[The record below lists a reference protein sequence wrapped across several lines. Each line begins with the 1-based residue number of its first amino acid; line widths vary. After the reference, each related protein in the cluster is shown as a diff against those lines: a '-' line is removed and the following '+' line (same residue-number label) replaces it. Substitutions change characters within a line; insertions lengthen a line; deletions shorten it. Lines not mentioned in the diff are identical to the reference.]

1 MMTQELNERLR
12 ESVALED
19 RKLAVIQPTSV
30 QLSPRDLIAQAFA
43 KCESAAD
50 LERVAGLV
58 EKLVALEQT
67 AERFTWERE
76 ERQAK
81 IDFDAAL
88 NRCQKAIGRI
98 APNVKRNDTNS
109 WWADYAQLDRE
120 LRPIY
125 TGEGFSIGFSEV
137 APLHVGKVRICGTL
151 SRGGVSREFHAEI
164 TPTTTGPKGGAMA
177 TATDADAI
185 AMARAKRYIL
195 IDMFNV
201 AVGIDKAEK
210 QGIPPEQQGLDEKT
224 VNEWVDSLNNAPT
237 IEALKSTFGDCYK
250 KAKDARDEGAKKR
263 FTGIYEALKKEFAEG
278 GR

>member
-1 MMTQELNERLR
+1 MTTTELNERLR
-12 ESVALED
+12 ASIEAED
-19 RKLAVIQPTSV
+19 HKSMVLQPASV
-30 QLSPRDLIAQAFA
+30 QLSPRDLIEQAFA

-67 AERFTWERE
+67 AERFAWERE
-76 ERQAK
+76 ERQSK
-81 IDFDAAL
+81 IDFDAAR

-125 TGEGFSIGFSEV
+125 TLEGFSIGYSEV
-137 APLHVGKVRICGTL
+137 SPIHAGKVRICGTL
-151 SRGGVSREFHAEI
+151 SRGGVSREFYAEI

-177 TATDADAI
+177 TAPDADAI

-210 QGIPPEQQGLDEKT
+210 MGITPESVAMADEIIQD
-224 VNEWVDSLNNAPT
+224 WVDALNNAPT
-237 IEALKSTFGDCYK
+237 LEALKGVFGDCYN
-250 KAKDARDEGAKKR
+250 KAKAARDEAAKRR
-263 FTGIYEALKKEFAEG
+263 FTSIYEALKKEFAEG
-278 GR
+278 AR